1 MAFLGSNNND
11 DYKNDLKP
19 DQSMPNYNDSVSS
32 ITWAPPQL
40 PNFFATTSWDGELR
54 VLAIEQGQFGMALFQ
69 KMSYKFPSPVLK
81 SAWSDQQNHIYVG
94 LLDGSIKCFDLGSSQ
109 VADIGRHNA
118 AISSLHFAPGNNL
131 LVSTAY
137 ESTVSV
143 WQPGNPNPATSFN
156 VDNKVFT
163 SDLKF
168 PVFVAGTAN
177 EKLFICDITNVQHSR
192 VCADSNDLGRYSQI
206 QSVAI
211 NNKCNV
217 FGASSFDGRANLSS
231 ISKSVNGA
239 YTMVPLTQYRNRSS
253 PSRATSRRRAETP
266 SSTPSTPSPSI
277 PSTNAGS

>member
-54 VLAIEQGQFGMALFQ
+54 VLAI
-69 KMSYKFPSPVLK
+69 K